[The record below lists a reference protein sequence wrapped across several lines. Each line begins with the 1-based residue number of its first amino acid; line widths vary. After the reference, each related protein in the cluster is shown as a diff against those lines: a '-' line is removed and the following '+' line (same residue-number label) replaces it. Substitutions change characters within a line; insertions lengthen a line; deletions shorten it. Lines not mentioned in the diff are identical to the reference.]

1 MQKRFFMTTTDDVIR
16 QVETTLADTL
26 YPPTFAQKEMLT
38 MILYRVGTET
48 AVAERSR

>member
-1 MQKRFFMTTTDDVIR
+1 MTTTDDVIR

-26 YPPTFAQKEMLT
+26 YPPTFEQKEMLT
-38 MILYRVGTET
+38 MIRYRLDMET